1 MKSTVNGSTAYKR
14 ADYLEAADM
23 VITGKINLKEIVTHT
38 FKIEE
43 FQQAYEVCKSGAG
56 LKVLI
61 EP

>member
-1 MKSTVNGSTAYKR
+1 MLINQKVN
-14 ADYLEAADM
+14 LE
-23 VITGKINLKEIVTHT
+23 EIVTHT

-43 FQQAYEVCKSGAG
+43 FQKAYEICKGGDG